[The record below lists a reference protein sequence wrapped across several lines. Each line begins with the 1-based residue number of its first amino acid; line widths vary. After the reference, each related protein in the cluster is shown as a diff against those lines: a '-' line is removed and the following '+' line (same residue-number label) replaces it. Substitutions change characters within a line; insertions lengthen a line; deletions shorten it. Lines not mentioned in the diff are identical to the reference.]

1 MALDFRKIMEHLDS
15 PLVLGLAYFHTKP
28 YMMGYDETNG
38 NGITWMILMDDLLA
52 NLMDSWYNGI

>member
-38 NGITWMILMDDLLA
+38 NGITWMILMDDTNHSLI
-52 NLMDSWYNGI
+52 SH